1 MPHLIETYALNC
13 GLKIDKPYIYEKFF
27 PLIADRFITI
37 HPNSKYDSKCYD
49 YWQEVVDFL
58 SPELAK
64 EKISIVQIGTKDDK
78 PIKGC
83 LHTQGQTSINQASYI
98 VGRAELH
105 FGADSFAAHVASAM
119 GKKIVC
125 LYSNNFAEV
134 VRPYWSKE
142 SDRIMLEPD
151 RKGKRPNFSEK
162 ESPKTINEIKPE
174 KIAESVLKL
183 LNLDSQIGWKTIL
196 RGPKYMSANVQ
207 SIPNSVVNPKAIN
220 VDSMIMRMDVE
231 HNEKILAA
239 QLAVCDCSILSK
251 LPIDLEILSKF
262 KSKIKQFVYEID
274 ENHNPA
280 FALNVKNL
288 GIETVL
294 YNSLSEDKLKH
305 IKMDY
310 FDVGVLINKPKINP
324 EDVIKLRDLGLENLY
339 YKSKKYTISNGKI
352 YPSVAEAKFGTPLSS
367 LSTESKKVIDEKI
380 FWDDLED
387 FYLFQKLN

>member
-105 FGADSFAAHVASAM
+105 LGADSFAAHVASAM

-125 LYSNNFAEV
+125 LYSNNFADV

-294 YNSLSEDKLKH
+294 YNSLSEDNLKH